1 MEIMCFGNENMENW
15 PRANTSS
22 YDIANCFPAVPINKA
37 IDIIIRKLNKNYDDL
52 RLSITNGQ

>member
-1 MEIMCFGNENMENW
+1 MCFGNENMENW
-15 PRANTSS
+15 TRANTSS